1 MTQGIFEHPNAMKI
15 RDRMKCHSMFVRA
28 DLLLKDEEG
37 RTGGMHAI
45 HFGWEDFEPVLLVYD
60 QREGSVVRVEFNDL
74 DWTVSEGKW
83 CVGSFEDDG
92 YRRCPGARK
101 VTNFDQCQSCASSWI
116 PVQSCI
122 FEPQCDGHRC
132 ESRICQREHTVYVA
146 FFGNRA
152 KIGMTTS
159 RRLRERGIEQGADA
173 IAPLVR
179 RENRLEGRTAEKEIS
194 TRLRLPQTM
203 QRRQVLEAQGCP
215 MGADGLG
222 ERYRWYLETLSSR
235 MDVLDAPL
243 ELLQDYPVGNLDGR
257 KPELAETPGGHRG
270 RVLGLKGKF
279 LFYEDHSSKV
289 KALVLA
295 DVPGRFMSIPGKRY

>member
-1 MTQGIFEHPNAMKI
+1 MEI
-15 RDRMKCHSMFVRA
+15 RDRVKCHSMFIRA
-28 DLLLKDEEG
+28 DLLLKDDEG
-37 RTGGMHAI
+37 STGGRHVI
-45 HFGWEDFEPVLLVYD
+45 HYGWEDFEPVLLVYD
-60 QREGSVVRVEFNDL
+60 QMERSVERVDLNDL
-74 DWTVSEGKW
+74 DWTLSEGKW

-92 YRRCPGARK
+92 YRRCPDARR
-101 VTNFDQCQSCASSWI
+101 VTTFDQCQACASSWI

-132 ESRICQREHTVYVA
+132 ESRICEREHTVYVA
-146 FFGNRA
+146 FFGNMA

-179 RENRLEGRTAEKEIS
+179 RENRLEGRMAEKDIS

-203 QRRQVLEAQGCP
+203 QRRKVLEAQGCTI
-215 MGADGLG
+215 GADGLG
-222 ERYRWYLETLSSR
+222 ERYRSYLETLSSR
-235 MDVLDAPL
+235 MEVLDAPL

-257 KPELAETPGGHRG
+257 TPQLAETPGRHRG
-270 RVLGLKGKF
+270 RIVGLKGKF

-295 DVPGRFMSIPGKRY
+295 DVPGRSLMRPGKRY